1 MDFTGPYKKLARPSN
16 SATSMDSGCAT
27 QTAELCSELLNAAVS
42 VHALHLKV
50 SGSGSYAAHKAL
62 GEFYDAIPGHADA
75 VAEQYQGATEK
86 LLDLPIG
93 ASRRYTDVADC
104 IDHLRTLTSKVNN
117 LQAMMPY
124 SEIVNQ
130 LDEIKSLMNTTKYK
144 LIFLQ

>member
-1 MDFTGPYKKLARPSN
+1 MDFSGPYKKLPRPS
-16 SATSMDSGCAT
+16 SSTMSTDSGCAA
-27 QTAELCSELLNAAVS
+27 QTADLCSELLSTAVS

-62 GEFYDAIPGHADA
+62 GDFYEAIPGHADA

-86 LLDLPIG
+86 LLELPIG
-93 ASRRYTDVADC
+93 ASKRYADVADC
-104 IDHLRTLTSKVNN
+104 VDHLRTLTTKVNN

-130 LDEIKSLMNTTKYK
+130 LDEIKSLINSTKYK

>member
-1 MDFTGPYKKLARPSN
+1 MDFSGPYKKLSRPSVTTTTVDG
-16 SATSMDSGCAT
+16 SCAS

-50 SGSGSYAAHKAL
+50 SGSGSYAAHTAL
-62 GEFYDAIPGHADA
+62 GDFYDAIPGQADA

-86 LLDLPIG
+86 LLDLPMG
-93 ASRRYTDVADC
+93 SSRRYTDVSDC
-104 IDHLRTLTSKVNN
+104 VDHLRTMTSKVNN

-130 LDEIKSLMNTTKYK
+130 LDEIKSLINSTKYK